1 MAETSHLSC
10 LRKRRPQWPG
20 GRFSWRRFRGVAFIA
35 AVSIEVREVRSG
47 DRVKTMGRLF
57 LAEPTYPP
65 RRPGAARGSLL
76 LCRPPDCSAHSL
88 EKGHSGQDV
97 VRQSSLKWLLG
108 SKDPP
113 EPVRERRHLHWRI
126 N

>member
-47 DRVKTMGRLF
+47 DCVQTMGKTVFSR
-57 LAEPTYPP
+57 AYVPSPTSWSCE
-65 RRPGAARGSLL
+65 RITVVVSAARL
-76 LCRPPDCSAHSL
+76 LCPFAGERAFRAGCRPSVQL
-88 EKGHSGQDV
+88 EMVIG
-97 VRQSSLKWLLG
+97 
-108 SKDPP
+108 
-113 EPVRERRHLHWRI
+113 
-126 N
+126 